1 MAKELFAGQR
11 KNKYKIVI
19 SKEAISKKNLIPL
32 LKEHNKTLIISDDGV
47 PIKIIKKVTAVCK
60 TSTKVFKIILK
71 QGEKAKSVKNF
82 QKILNFLADNNFDR
96 TDLILAVGGG
106 VVGDIS
112 GYVASS
118 YLRGIQFIQIPTT
131 LLAQV
136 DSSVGGKTAIN
147 ISAGKNLVGAF
158 YNPKGVIIDTAVLNT
173 LPKREFKAGLAEVI
187 KYALIQNKSL
197 FSLLETYSQKI
208 LTMDHQIIEEI
219 IFASI
224 QTKAKIVTKDEKENG
239 IRAILNFGHTFGHA
253 IEAHSK
259 YKKILHGEAV
269 AKGMKVASRISY
281 LENLISKKEYEEVI
295 TLLEMFEF
303 DLSINQYKYE
313 ELKPYIYR
321 DKKIKADKLNL
332 VLLNKVSNAIVTN
345 SFNLK
350 NLQKGLKDEIKLH

>member
-1 MAKELFAGQR
+1 MARELFAGQK

-19 SKEAISKKNLIPL
+19 SKEAISKKNLAPL
-32 LKEHNKTLIISDDGV
+32 LIDHNKTLIISDDGL
-47 PIKIIKKVTAVCK
+47 PSKIVKEVADVCK
-60 TSTKVFKIILK
+60 SSTKVFKIIL
-71 QGEKAKSVKNF
+71 QRGEKAKSVQNF

-96 TDLILAVGGG
+96 TDLIVAVGGG

-158 YNPKGVIIDTAVLNT
+158 YNPKGVIIDTTVLRT
-173 LPKREFKAGLAEVI
+173 LPNREFKAGLAEVI

-197 FSLLETYSQKI
+197 FSLLKKYSQKI
-208 LTMDHQIIEEI
+208 LLRDHKIIEEI
-219 IFASI
+219 IFLSL

-253 IEAHSK
+253 IEAHGK

-269 AKGMKVASRISY
+269 AKGIKVASKISY
-281 LENLISKKEYEEVI
+281 LENLISEKVYIEVI
-295 TLLEMFEF
+295 SLFQKFEF
-303 DLSINQYKYE
+303 DLSLDQYKYG
-313 ELKPYIYR
+313 ELKPYIFR
-321 DKKIKADKLNL
+321 DKKIKAGKLNL
-332 VLLNKVSNAIVTN
+332 VLLNKLSNAIVTN
-345 SFNLK
+345 SFDIKNLK
-350 NLQKGLKDEIKLH
+350 KGLQD

>member
-11 KNKYKIVI
+11 KKKYKIVI
-19 SKEAISKKNLIPL
+19 SKEAISEKHIAPLVKMHKKI
-32 LKEHNKTLIISDDGV
+32 LIISDDGV
-47 PIKIIKKVTAVCK
+47 PQKIVKKVIAVCRPSSK
-60 TSTKVFKIILK
+60 IFKIIL
-71 QGEKAKSVKNF
+71 QHGEKAKSIQNF

-96 TDLILAVGGG
+96 TDLIIAVGGG

-158 YNPKGVIIDTAVLNT
+158 YNPKGVIIDTSVLRT
-173 LPKREFKAGLAEVI
+173 LPNREFKAGLAEVI
-187 KYALIQNKSL
+187 KYALIKNKSL
-197 FSLLETYSQKI
+197 FSLLEKHAKEI
-208 LTMDHQIIEEI
+208 LLMNHKVIEEI

-224 QTKAKIVTKDEKENG
+224 QTKAQIVTKDEKEDG

-253 IEAHSK
+253 IEAHGM

-269 AKGMKVASRISY
+269 AKGMRIASKISY
-281 LENLISKKEYEEVI
+281 LENLMSEKDYRKVI
-295 TLLEMFEF
+295 ALLEMFGF
-303 DLSINQYKYE
+303 DLSLDQYKYK

-321 DKKIKADKLNL
+321 DKKIKSGRLNL
-332 VLLNKVSNAIVTN
+332 VLLNRLSNAIITS
-345 SFNLK
+345 SFDTRNLK
-350 NLQKGLKDEIKLH
+350 KGMQN

>member
-1 MAKELFAGQR
+1 MAKELFAGQE

-19 SKEAISKKNLIPL
+19 SKEAISKKNLVPL

-47 PIKIIKKVTAVCK
+47 PLKIVKKVTAVCK
-60 TSTKVFKIILK
+60 PSTKVFKIILK
-71 QGEKAKSVKNF
+71 HGEKAKSVQNF

-147 ISAGKNLVGAF
+147 ILAGKNLVGAF
-158 YNPKGVIIDTAVLNT
+158 YNPKGVIIDTAVLST
-173 LPKREFKAGLAEVI
+173 LPKREFRAGLAEVI

-197 FSLLETYSQKI
+197 FLLLETYSQKI
-208 LTMDHQIIEEI
+208 LSMDHQIIEEI

-269 AKGMKVASRISY
+269 AKGMRVASRISY
-281 LENLISKKEYEEVI
+281 LENLISEIEYKKVI
-295 TLLEMFEF
+295 TLLQMFEF
-303 DLSINQYKYE
+303 DLSLSQYKYE

-345 SFNLK
+345 SFDLK
-350 NLQKGLKDEIKLH
+350 NLQKGLKD